1 MSVVTGLDAI
11 RNKAKNRSSGRS
23 NKDTFLKLEDGDVKK
38 IWFLQELDEASPD
51 YNEEAGLG
59 GLVVEYRDP
68 DNFRKRCVDTS
79 DTEGASWPAEQGWKP
94 RLSLYINVY
103 VEDEGK
109 VKILNQGF
117 GSKTV
122 VDWLVEYAGDA
133 GSITNVPFKIRRK
146 GSGQYDTEYTLTPAG
161 VPGEPK
167 VDEIGAENVI
177 DLDDVLNHVPYAEQ
191 EEFFRGDENE
201 KAEATSTTESVW

>member
-11 RNKAKNRSSGRS
+11 RNKTKSRSGGGGSK
-23 NKDTFLKLEDGDVKK
+23 KDTFLKLEDGDVKK
-38 IWFLQELDEASPD
+38 IWFLQELDEASPN

-68 DNFRKRCVDTS
+68 DNFKRRLVDTS
-79 DTEGASWPAEQGWKP
+79 DTEGKSWPEEQGWKP

-117 GSKTV
+117 GPKTV

-161 VPGEPK
+161 VPGDPK
-167 VDEIGAENVI
+167 VDEVGAENVI
-177 DLDDVLNHVPYAEQ
+177 DIDTVLNHVPYAEQ
-191 EEFFRGDENE
+191 EDFFRGEDNKE
-201 KAEATSTTESVW
+201 EATSVDSVW

>member
-11 RNKAKNRSSGRS
+11 RNASKKQAAGGGKS

-38 IWFLQELDEASPD
+38 IWFLQELDSDSPD
-51 YNEEAGLG
+51 YDPEKGLG
-59 GLVVEYRDP
+59 SLVVEYRDP
-68 DNFRKRCVDTS
+68 DNFRKRIVSTS
-79 DTEGASWPAEQGWKP
+79 ESEGRCWPEEQGWKP

-109 VKILNQGF
+109 VKILNQGL

-146 GSGQYDTEYTLTPAG
+146 GSGQFDTEYTLTPAG
-161 VPGEPK
+161 VPGTPK
-167 VDEIGAENVI
+167 AA
-177 DLDDVLNHVPYAEQ
+177 DLDADDVVDIDSVLKHVPYDEQ
-191 EEFFRGDENE
+191 EEFFRPSDEQDSA
-201 KAEATSTTESVW
+201 KSDSVW